1 MTKRLVAM
9 IAALMLSGV
18 GGVFAQDTLAMKIVS
33 FTGQIQIKTPDGSV
47 VGVVPGAP
55 IPNIPPGAEI
65 QILSGDAVFQT
76 GQTVVKA
83 NAGDAFT
90 YTAAPAAGPG
100 APQQTS
106 ITAVGDKT
114 ELLVS
119 NGKTEATVAK
129 GDVLGINST
138 EKGATQFQAVKG
150 DMAIVSDGKASTLQ
164 QGTSMVASTP
174 AAAAPA
180 PVVAPPPVKPA
191 TTTTTTAAEPTTEV
205 VDAPVEPLPPPPPP
219 NPVQEEQTASPSA
232 P

>member
-18 GGVFAQDTLAMKIVS
+18 GGAFAQDSLAMKIVS

-65 QILSGDAVFQT
+65 QVLSGDAVFQT

-90 YTAAPAAGPG
+90 FSAPPSAGG
-100 APQQTS
+100 APQQVQ
-106 ITAVGDKT
+106 IAAVGDKT
-114 ELLVS
+114 ELQIVS
-119 NGKTEATVAK
+119 GKTEATVGK
-129 GDVLGINST
+129 GQTLGVTSVD
-138 EKGATQFQAVKG
+138 KGPVQFQAVKG
-150 DMAIVSDGKASTLQ
+150 DIPVVDNGKASTLQ
-164 QGTSMVASTP
+164 QGASLVAATP
-174 AAAAPA
+174 AAAPA
-180 PVVAPPPVKPA
+180 PAPAPVVKPA
-191 TTTTTTAAEPTTEV
+191 APAAKTTAPADTTTEV
-205 VDAPVEPLPPPPPP
+205 ISPVEPLPPPPPP